1 MHSLSGLFPPLLSL
15 PVPPRLAGTQDRI
28 KQRV

>member
-1 MHSLSGLFPPLLSL
+1 LFPPLLSL